1 VKALLVFGITL
12 VTGLAVA
19 EHGHSCTR
27 PASLGPTEPRA
38 AVAEADAAFI
48 GTLVGVKPKDPPGLS
63 SGAPYILT
71 FAVEERIKGDLGD
84 RVEVTSTVDG
94 ASCGG
99 HDGTIGRRGAYLLSR
114 REDEWGPWGIAEVS
128 PDALRTGML
137 PLPRPDGLGRPTFVA
152 GGHFGLVR
160 SATLDSRGRTLAY
173 GLGRGAVTAL
183 SICPGRKVVAELIRA
198 GESVRFALRRLP
210 SLRLLRET
218 DLRTVGFGEKVVCR
232 SRTGSDVLAA
242 VQTARRERAETRIL
256 QITPVGTRIVEK
268 APQLAMAVHAQQ
280 VFISLSDGRLVVR
293 DLATGARRTVLRA
306 PPLTGMSIS
315 PDRRFV
321 AGFTPETLVV
331 ADLLSGTTK
340 AKRWRGAVSQTRWVG
355 RRTFAAWSRGSGDL
369 ELLDQNLRRLH
380 PAWAWPAHTTTVSAA
395 RVFGVDWSGGFLTER
410 NGYIVRLGKLFSPA
424 VSVLEPI

>member
-1 VKALLVFGITL
+1 MRSLLVFGMAL
-12 VTGLAVA
+12 VLGLAAA
-19 EHGHSCTR
+19 EQGRACTR
-27 PASLGPTEPRA
+27 TASLGPTEPRA
-38 AVAEADAAFI
+38 VVAEADAAFI
-48 GTLVGVKPKDPPGLS
+48 GTLVGVKPKDPPALS
-63 SGAPYILT
+63 SGAPYIFT

-84 RVEVTSTVDG
+84 RVEVTSTVGG
-94 ASCGG
+94 ASCG

-114 REDEWGPWGIAEVS
+114 RDDEWGPWGIAEVR
-128 PDALRTGML
+128 PEALRTGML
-137 PLPRPDGLGRPTFVA
+137 PLPRPDGVGRAVFVA

-218 DLRTVGFGEKVVCR
+218 DLRTVGFGEKIVCR

-242 VQTARRERAETRIL
+242 VQTVRREQPETRIL
-256 QITPVGTRIVEK
+256 QITPVGTRIFEK
-268 APQLAMAVHAQQ
+268 APRLAMAVRAQQ
-280 VFISLSDGRLVVR
+280 VFISLSDGRLLVR
-293 DLATGARRTVLRA
+293 DLATGARRTVLRS
-306 PPLTGMSIS
+306 PPLNGMSIS
-315 PDRRFV
+315 PDGRFV

-331 ADLLSGTTK
+331 ADLLNRTTK
-340 AKRWRGAVSQTRWVG
+340 AKRWRGSVSQTRWVG

-369 ELLDQNLRRLH
+369 ELLDQNLRRSH
-380 PAWAWPAHTTTVSAA
+380 PAWAWPAHTTTVSGSG
-395 RVFGVDWSGGFLTER
+395 VFGVDWSGGFLTER
-410 NGYIVRLGKLFSPA
+410 NGFIIRLGRLFSPA